1 MVIEVFTNKAIH
13 IVLKHFLNFSGRS
26 CNLLSSQKAP
36 MTASIMKQEDFLFDH
51 FRLSQQQLISYK
63 IFWVDRWLN
72 YCWDDVLGRIGGL
85 DLPSIGRAYKSPPPA
100 QLLLLSNG
108 QKIELFD
115 RNKDYLLRSILED
128 SRGDIGASDFNR
140 QWLSENSNN
149 KELEAIAKQWDAFL
163 KEECNDVIEE
173 QENEGIR
180 LITSSLPLTVR
191 NLEFAKQEKEQHWD
205 WEISNGLIMLTCSE
219 DHFNNTVKPYLDS
232 GQADYLDSNSGPV
245 LG

>member
-1 MVIEVFTNKAIH
+1 MNWLESASTKLIACIKIKKLMVIEVFTSKAIH

-128 SRGDIGASDFNR
+128 SRGDVGASDFNR

-149 KELEAIAKQWDAFL
+149 KELEAIAKQ
-163 KEECNDVIEE
+163 
-173 QENEGIR
+173 
-180 LITSSLPLTVR
+180 
-191 NLEFAKQEKEQHWD
+191 
-205 WEISNGLIMLTCSE
+205 
-219 DHFNNTVKPYLDS
+219 
-232 GQADYLDSNSGPV
+232 
-245 LG
+245 

>member
-1 MVIEVFTNKAIH
+1 MVIEVFTNKAFH
-13 IVLKHFLNFSGRS
+13 IVLKHFLNISGRS
-26 CNLLSSQKAP
+26 CNLLSSKKAP

-63 IFWVDRWLN
+63 IFWVDHWLN

-128 SRGDIGASDFNR
+128 SGGDIGASDFNR
-140 QWLSENSNN
+140 QWISENSNN
-149 KELEAIAKQWDAFL
+149 KELEAIAKRWEAFL

-191 NLEFAKQEKEQHWD
+191 NLKFAKQEKEQHWD

-219 DHFNNTVKPYLDS
+219 DHFNDTIKPYLDS
-232 GQADYLDSNSGPV
+232 GQADYLDSNSGPL